1 MDVGNLIQFVA
12 IGIHSITKYRRTH
25 RIRSAIEDIIHDL
38 FVISIRVVQ
47 PEDKAFRS
55 SYVIVHSPRIIFIIT
70 PQSTGE
76 S

>member
-1 MDVGNLIQFVA
+1 MDVGNLVQFVA
-12 IGIHSITKYRRTH
+12 IGIHSITKYRRTT
-25 RIRSAIEDIIHDL
+25 IEDIIHDL

-47 PEDKAFRS
+47 PKNKAFRS